1 MLAETA
7 LTKTNDRR
15 AISKMLMQL
24 FAHWE
29 LTTKEMLEA
38 LGFSPKSRSRLTRF
52 RKGSSIS
59 SNRDT
64 MERASR
70 LLGIHKSLRLLLS
83 DNRDLAYAWVK
94 TRNRAFENRAP
105 IKVIGNVGVA
115 WLIMVGAYLD
125 RARGH

>member
-1 MLAETA
+1 
-7 LTKTNDRR
+7 
-15 AISKMLMQL
+15 
-24 FAHWE
+24 
-29 LTTKEMLEA
+29 
-38 LGFSPKSRSRLTRF
+38 
-52 RKGSSIS
+52 
-59 SNRDT
+59 